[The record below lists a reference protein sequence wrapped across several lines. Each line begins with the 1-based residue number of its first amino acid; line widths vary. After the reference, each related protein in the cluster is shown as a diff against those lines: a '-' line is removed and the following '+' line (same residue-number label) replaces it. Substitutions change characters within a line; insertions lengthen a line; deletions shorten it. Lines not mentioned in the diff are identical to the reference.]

1 MFSFAQRKWH
11 LFSLLCL
18 FFERTTNKKEES
30 RINKQLKR
38 SKLFRSGDPRT
49 GAGAW
54 PAARQMI
61 NVWNFF
67 LLFFFMACGASLC
80 AKFHRTAPQNA
91 DTYKLKQNQKLR
103 RPEEEAFPSH
113 STRTNSKC
121 VCVFVCVFRLCGL
134 SALVRQLGKTV
145 DCRGV
150 VGGLH
155 STNYANAY
163 LEWYS
168 FLTDKQKWILNK
180 IHQSTI

>member
-1 MFSFAQRKWH
+1 MASGPANDKCMK
-11 LFSLLCL
+11 LLPPL
-18 FFERTTNKKEES
+18 S
-30 RINKQLKR
+30 
-38 SKLFRSGDPRT
+38 S
-49 GAGAW
+49 W
-54 PAARQMI
+54 PAGQFVPNSTRQ
-61 NVWNFF
+61 
-67 LLFFFMACGASLC
+67 L
-80 AKFHRTAPQNA
+80 PQNA

-121 VCVFVCVFRLCGL
+121 VCMCVCFFCVCVCVFRLCGL

-168 FLTDKQKWILNK
+168 LSTDKQK
-180 IHQSTI
+180 